1 MTKEQEAFKA
11 WKQADAQA
19 RALEV
24 LLAATWEEV
33 MNRTGPPPTEEMLGE
48 VSRLRALANEKLTV
62 VMAMLRTAVARH
74 RCSPASTGSR

>member
-1 MTKEQEAFKA
+1 MTKEQEAFTA
-11 WKQADAQA
+11 WKQADEQA

-62 VMAMLRTAVARH
+62 VMAMLRTAVSTESATGAR
-74 RCSPASTGSR
+74 